1 MGATKTE
8 QVRFR
13 ATQDDILRLKRLA
26 DLLEQTRSG
35 ILRYLIRSAE
45 IEPPGMKPITPQDRY
60 ESVFVYYF
68 GIEGQFQNV
77 TQQRDYRRLA
87 KQYDKEY
94 LLQLM
99 HWAGDKG
106 QGAFF
111 TAAGNSENYRGW
123 MQKQAKQM
131 V

>member
-1 MGATKTE
+1 
-8 QVRFR
+8 
-13 ATQDDILRLKRLA
+13 
-26 DLLEQTRSG
+26 
-35 ILRYLIRSAE
+35 
-45 IEPPGMKPITPQDRY
+45 MKPITPQDRY

-87 KQYDKEY
+87 ERYDKEY

-111 TAAGNSENYRGW
+111 TAATNSENIEAGCRSRPSR
-123 MQKQAKQM
+123 
-131 V
+131 